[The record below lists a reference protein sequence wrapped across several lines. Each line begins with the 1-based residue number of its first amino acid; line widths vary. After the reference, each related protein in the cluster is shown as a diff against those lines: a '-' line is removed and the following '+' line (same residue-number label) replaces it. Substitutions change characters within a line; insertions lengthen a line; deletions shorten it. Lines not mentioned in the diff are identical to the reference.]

1 MHEPVAQQVRVEGWS
16 GVVER
21 LGIGPQ
27 HLPIDLL
34 GMIGY
39 EGPLVWLRGFHVTH
53 RTASVADT

>member
-1 MHEPVAQQVRVEGWS
+1 MLKPAAQQVRVEGWS

-39 EGPLVWLRGFHVTH
+39 EGPLVWWRGFHGT
-53 RTASVADT
+53 RCAPLIADT